1 MPMDHLREIGLE
13 AISYELRHLE
23 LINEKKPTLNQE
35 SWFKCLDRCCQ
46 QNVTDI

>member
-23 LINEKKPTLNQE
+23 LISEKNPH
-35 SWFKCLDRCCQ
+35 
-46 QNVTDI
+46 